1 VPPSLLHCRRLEVD
15 GDVTFGRD
23 IAVKGSVRLEG
34 PRSIPDGEV
43 LEG

>member
-1 VPPSLLHCRRLEVD
+1 LEVT
-15 GDVTFGRD
+15 GDVSFGRD
-23 IAVKGSVRLEG
+23 VAVKGDVRLEG